1 MLPTFQSC
9 LLHKESPMPGPLSTL
24 KVLDFSGLLP
34 GPFGTMLLADMGAD
48 VLRVES
54 PSRPD
59 MVRMLPPL
67 DAGVSACHAFLNRSK
82 RGIAVDLKKPEGVE
96 LIKKLVQ
103 DYDIVVE
110 QFRPG
115 VMDRLGVGYE
125 ALKAVNP
132 KLIYC
137 AITGY
142 GQTGPYKDR
151 AGHDMNYLSIAGVLG
166 YNGRKATGPAPVSVQ
181 IADVAGGSCHA
192 VMGILA
198 AVIHRMQSG
207 EGQFVD
213 ISMTDAAFTLHALT
227 APPALVG
234 GIQPEMEGTQLN
246 GGSFYDCYETAD
258 GRHFS
263 VGGLEPQFFMQ
274 FCAAIGR
281 PELAPQGIVMAP
293 EVVAS
298 LKVAIRAEMK
308 KKTYA
313 EWEKVFIAI
322 DSCTEPVLSFAEA
335 CAHPQIRARDLIV
348 EVPRPDGTTQKQLG
362 SAIKFSK
369 TPASFRFI
377 GSELGSHTD
386 EVLREH
392 GFSAAQIAEL
402 RKTGAVA

>member
-1 MLPTFQSC
+1 MS
-9 LLHKESPMPGPLSTL
+9 GPLSSL

-54 PSRPD
+54 PNRPD
-59 MVRMLPPL
+59 LVRMFPPHE
-67 DAGVSACHAFLNRSK
+67 AGVSAAHAFLNRSK

-96 LIKKLVQ
+96 LIKKLVA

-125 ALKAVNP
+125 ALKAINP
-132 KLIYC
+132 KIIYC
-137 AITGY
+137 SITGY

-166 YNGRKATGPAPVSVQ
+166 YNGRKATGPVPVNVQ

-198 AVIHRMQSG
+198 AVIHRTQTG
-207 EGQFVD
+207 EGQYVD

-227 APPALVG
+227 APPALVANM
-234 GIQPEMEGTQLN
+234 QPEPEGTQLN
-246 GGSFYDCYETAD
+246 GGSFYDCYKTAD
-258 GRHFS
+258 GRYFS
-263 VGGLEPQFFMQ
+263 VGGIEPQFFSQ

-281 PELAPQGIVMAP
+281 PELAPLSMAFGNP
-293 EVVAS
+293 EVVGTLKAGIAS
-298 LKVAIRAEMK
+298 EME

-313 EWEKVFIAI
+313 EWEQIFLAI

-335 CAHPQIRARDLIV
+335 CEHPQILARNLIV
-348 EVPRPDGTTQKQLG
+348 DVPRPDGTMQRQLG

-369 TPASFRFI
+369 TPPSFRFI
-377 GSELGSHTD
+377 GTEVGSHTD
-386 EVLREH
+386 EVLKEH
-392 GFSAAQIAEL
+392 GFDADSIAHL
-402 RKTGAVA
+402 RQTGVIV

>member
-1 MLPTFQSC
+1 MS
-9 LLHKESPMPGPLSTL
+9 GPLSSL

-59 MVRMLPPL
+59 MVRILPPH
-67 DAGVSACHAFLNRSK
+67 DAGVSASHAFLNRSK

-96 LIKKLVQ
+96 LIKKLVA

-125 ALKAVNP
+125 ALRAINP
-132 KLIYC
+132 KIIYC

-166 YNGRKATGPAPVSVQ
+166 YNGRKASGPAPVSVQ

-198 AVIHRMQSG
+198 AVIHRMQGG

-227 APPALVG
+227 APAALVAN
-234 GIQPEMEGTQLN
+234 IQPEMEGTQLN
-246 GGSFYDCYETAD
+246 GGSFYDCYETKD
-258 GRHFS
+258 GRYFS
-263 VGGLEPQFFMQ
+263 VGGLEPQFFLQ
-274 FCAAIGR
+274 FCTAIGR
-281 PELAPQGIVMAP
+281 PELAPQGMVMGVP
-293 EVVAS
+293 EVVAA
-298 LKVAIRAEMK
+298 LKKEIGNELR

-313 EWEKVFIAI
+313 EWEQIFIAI

-335 CAHPQIRARDLIV
+335 CEHPHIKARGLVVD
-348 EVPRPDGTTQKQLG
+348 VPRPDGSLQKQLG

-369 TPASFRFI
+369 TPASFRYI
-377 GSELGSHTD
+377 GTELGSHTD
-386 EVLREH
+386 VVLKEH
-392 GFSAAQIAEL
+392 GFTDEQILAL
-402 RKTGAVA
+402 HKSGVVA

>member
-1 MLPTFQSC
+1 
-9 LLHKESPMPGPLSTL
+9 MPGPLSSL

-59 MVRMLPPL
+59 MVRILPPH
-67 DAGVSACHAFLNRSK
+67 DAGVSASHAFLNRSK
-82 RGIAVDLKKPEGVE
+82 RGIAVDLKNPAGVE
-96 LIKKLVQ
+96 LIKKLVA

-125 ALKAVNP
+125 ALRAINP

-166 YNGRKATGPAPVSVQ
+166 YNGRKSTGPAPVSVQ

-198 AVIHRMQSG
+198 AVIHRTQSG

-227 APPALVG
+227 APPALVAD
-234 GIQPEMEGTQLN
+234 IQPDMEGTQLN
-246 GGSFYDCYETAD
+246 GGSFYDCYETKD

-263 VGGLEPQFFMQ
+263 VGGLEPQFFLQ
-274 FCAAIGR
+274 FCNAIGR
-281 PELAPQGIVMAP
+281 PELAPQGMVMGNP

-298 LKVAIRAEMK
+298 LKAEIRQEMK
-308 KKTYA
+308 KKTHA
-313 EWEKVFIAI
+313 EWEQVFIAI

-335 CAHPQIRARDLIV
+335 CEHPHIKARELIV
-348 EVPRPDGTTQKQLG
+348 GVPRPDGTLQRQLG

-369 TPASFRFI
+369 TPATFRFI
-377 GSELGSHTD
+377 GTELGSHTD
-386 EVLREH
+386 DVLQEH
-392 GFSAAQIAEL
+392 GFSAEQILAL
-402 RKTGAVA
+402 RKSGAVA

>member
-1 MLPTFQSC
+1 MS
-9 LLHKESPMPGPLSTL
+9 GPLSSL

-54 PSRPD
+54 PNRPD
-59 MVRMLPPL
+59 LVRMLPPM
-67 DAGVSACHAFLNRSK
+67 DSGVSAAHAFLNRGK

-96 LIKKLVQ
+96 LIKKLVA

-125 ALKAVNP
+125 ALKAINP

-151 AGHDMNYLSIAGVLG
+151 AGHDMNYLAIAGVLG
-166 YNGRKATGPAPVSVQ
+166 YNGRKSTGPAPVSVQ

-198 AVIHRMQSG
+198 AVIHRTQTG
-207 EGQFVD
+207 AGQFVD

-227 APPALVG
+227 APGALVAND
-234 GIQPEMEGTQLN
+234 QPTMESTQLN

-258 GRHFS
+258 GRFFS

-274 FCAAIGR
+274 FCTAIGR
-281 PELAPQGIVMAP
+281 PELASQGLVMGVP
-293 EVVAS
+293 EVVAA
-298 LKVAIRAEMK
+298 LKTEIRSEMK

-313 EWEKVFIAI
+313 EWEKIFIAI

-335 CAHPQIRARDLIV
+335 CAHPHIQARELLVD
-348 EVPRPDGTTQKQLG
+348 VPRPDGKTQRQLG

-369 TPASFRFI
+369 TPASYRYI
-377 GSELGSHTD
+377 GTALGADTD
-386 EVLREH
+386 EVLKEH
-392 GFSAAQIAEL
+392 GFSAEHIAEL

>member
-1 MLPTFQSC
+1 
-9 LLHKESPMPGPLSTL
+9 MPGPLSSL

-59 MVRMLPPL
+59 LCRVMPPF
-67 DAGVSACHAFLNRSK
+67 DAGVSSAHAFLNRSK

-96 LIKKLVQ
+96 LIKQLVA

-125 ALKAVNP
+125 ALRAINP
-132 KLIYC
+132 RLIYC

-151 AGHDMNYLSIAGVLG
+151 AGHDMNYLAIAGVLG

-198 AVIHRMQSG
+198 AVIHRQQTG

-227 APPALVG
+227 APPALVA

-258 GRHFS
+258 GRWFS
-263 VGGLEPQFFMQ
+263 VGGLEPQFFMA
-274 FCAAIGR
+274 FCAALGR
-281 PELAPQGIVMAP
+281 PELAPMGMVMGDPA
-293 EVVAS
+293 VVAQ
-298 LKVAIRAEMK
+298 LKAEIRAEMK
-308 KKTYA
+308 KKTFA
-313 EWEKVFIAI
+313 EWSAVFAGI

-335 CAHPQIRARDLIV
+335 CAHPHVQARDLIV
-348 EVPRPDGTTQKQLG
+348 EVPRPDGTLQKQLG
-362 SAIKFSK
+362 SAIKFSA
-369 TPASFRFI
+369 TPPSFRFI
-377 GSELGSHTD
+377 GAELGAHTD
-386 EVLREH
+386 EVLRGLGYGDE
-392 GFSAAQIAEL
+392 QIASL
-402 RKTGAVA
+402 RRSGVVA

>member
-1 MLPTFQSC
+1 MS
-9 LLHKESPMPGPLSTL
+9 GPLSSL

-34 GPFGTMLLADMGAD
+34 GPFGTMLLADMGAE

-59 MVRMLPPL
+59 LCRVMPPHE
-67 DAGVSACHAFLNRSK
+67 AGVSAAHAFLNRSK
-82 RGIAVDLKKPEGVE
+82 RGIAVDLKKPEGVA
-96 LIKKLVQ
+96 LIKQLVA

-125 ALKAVNP
+125 ALKAINP

-198 AVIHRMQSG
+198 AVIHRQHSG

-227 APPALVG
+227 APPALVA

-258 GRHFS
+258 GRWFS
-263 VGGLEPQFFMQ
+263 VGGLEPQFFMA
-274 FCAAIGR
+274 FCAALGR
-281 PELAPQGIVMAP
+281 PELAPMGMVMGNP
-293 EVVAS
+293 EVVAQ
-298 LKVAIRAEMK
+298 LKAEIRAEMK
-308 KKTYA
+308 KKTHA
-313 EWEKVFIAI
+313 EWSAVFAGI

-335 CAHPQIRARDLIV
+335 CEHPQIRARNLIV
-348 EVPRPDGTTQKQLG
+348 EVPRPDGTLQKQLG
-362 SAIKFSK
+362 SAIKFSA
-369 TPASFRFI
+369 TPPSYQFI
-377 GSELGSHTD
+377 GAELGAHTD
-386 EVLREH
+386 EVLRSL
-392 GFSAAQIAEL
+392 GYDDDRIDAL
-402 RKTGAVA
+402 RKSGVVA

>member
-1 MLPTFQSC
+1 
-9 LLHKESPMPGPLSTL
+9 MPGPLSSL

-34 GPFGTMLLADMGAD
+34 GPFGTMLLADMGAE

-59 MVRMLPPL
+59 LCRVMPPHE
-67 DAGVSACHAFLNRSK
+67 AGVSAAHAFLNRSK
-82 RGIAVDLKKPEGVE
+82 RGIAVDLKKPEGVD
-96 LIKKLVQ
+96 LIKKLVAE
-103 DYDIVVE
+103 YDIVVE

-125 ALKAVNP
+125 ALKAINP
-132 KLIYC
+132 RLIYC

-151 AGHDMNYLSIAGVLG
+151 AGHDMNYLAIAGVLG

-198 AVIHRMQSG
+198 AVIHRHQTG

-227 APPALVG
+227 APPALVA

-258 GRHFS
+258 GRWFS
-263 VGGLEPQFFMQ
+263 VGGLEPQFFMA
-274 FCAAIGR
+274 FCAALGR
-281 PELAPQGIVMAP
+281 PELAPMGMVMGDPA
-293 EVVAS
+293 VVAQ
-298 LKVAIRAEMK
+298 LKGEIRAEMK
-308 KKTYA
+308 KKTWA
-313 EWEKVFIAI
+313 EWAEVFAGI

-335 CAHPQIRARDLIV
+335 CQHPQIQARHLIV
-348 EVPRPDGTTQKQLG
+348 EVPRPDGTLQKQLG
-362 SAIKFSK
+362 SAIKFSA
-369 TPASFRFI
+369 TPPSYRFI
-377 GSELGSHTD
+377 GAEIGAHTD
-386 EVLREH
+386 EVLQAL
-392 GFSAAQIAEL
+392 GYDAGQIDAL
-402 RKTGAVA
+402 RKGGVVA

>member
-1 MLPTFQSC
+1 MS
-9 LLHKESPMPGPLSTL
+9 GPLSSL

-34 GPFGTMLLADMGAD
+34 GPFGTMLLADMGAE

-54 PSRPD
+54 PTRPD
-59 MVRMLPPL
+59 LLRVMPPH
-67 DAGVSACHAFLNRSK
+67 DAGVSTAHAFLNRSK

-96 LIKKLVQ
+96 LIKQLVA

-125 ALKAVNP
+125 ALKAINP

-137 AITGY
+137 SITGY

-151 AGHDMNYLSIAGVLG
+151 AGHDMNYLAIAGVLG
-166 YNGRKATGPAPVSVQ
+166 YNGRKASGPAPVSVQ
-181 IADVAGGSCHA
+181 IADVAGGSCHS

-198 AVIHRMQSG
+198 AVIHRQQTG

-227 APPALVG
+227 APPALVA

-258 GRHFS
+258 GRWFS
-263 VGGLEPQFFMQ
+263 VGGLEPQFFMA
-274 FCAAIGR
+274 FCAALGR
-281 PELAPQGIVMAP
+281 PELAPLGMVMGNP
-293 EVVAS
+293 EVVAQ
-298 LKVAIRAEMK
+298 LKGEIRAEMK

-313 EWEKVFIAI
+313 EWSAVFAGI

-335 CAHPQIRARDLIV
+335 CEHPHIQARNLIV
-348 EVPRPDGTTQKQLG
+348 EVPRPDGTMQKQLG
-362 SAIKFSK
+362 SAIKFSA
-369 TPASFRFI
+369 TPPSYQFI
-377 GSELGSHTD
+377 GADIGAHTD
-386 EVLREH
+386 EVLRAL
-392 GFSAAQIAEL
+392 GYGDAQIAAL
-402 RKTGAVA
+402 RQSGVVA

>member
-1 MLPTFQSC
+1 
-9 LLHKESPMPGPLSTL
+9 MPGPLSSL

-59 MVRMLPPL
+59 MVRLLPPHE
-67 DAGVSACHAFLNRSK
+67 AGVSAAHAFLNRSK
-82 RGIAVDLKKPEGVE
+82 RGIAVDLKQPEGVA
-96 LIKKLVQ
+96 LIKRLVA

-115 VMDRLGVGYE
+115 VMERLGVGYE
-125 ALKAVNP
+125 ALRAINP

-151 AGHDMNYLSIAGVLG
+151 AGHDMNYLAIAGVLG
-166 YNGRKATGPAPVSVQ
+166 YNGRKSSGPAPVSVQ
-181 IADVAGGSCHA
+181 IADVAGGSFHA

-198 AVIHRMQSG
+198 AVIHRMQTG
-207 EGQFVD
+207 EGQLVD

-227 APPALVG
+227 APPALVANQ
-234 GIQPEMEGTQLN
+234 QPERESTQLN
-246 GGSFYDCYETAD
+246 GGSFYDCYETKD

-274 FCAAIGR
+274 FCSAIGR
-281 PELAPQGIVMAP
+281 PELAPMGMAFGNPEIVAT
-293 EVVAS
+293 
-298 LKVAIRAEMK
+298 LKTAIAEAMK
-308 KKTYA
+308 TKTYA
-313 EWEKVFIAI
+313 EWEQIFLAI

-335 CAHPQIRARDLIV
+335 CEHPQIRARHLIV
-348 EVPRPDGTTQKQLG
+348 DVPRPDGSLQKQLG
-362 SAIKFSK
+362 TAIKFSR
-369 TPASFRFI
+369 TPASFRYI
-377 GSELGSHTD
+377 GTELGSHTD
-386 EVLREH
+386 EVLTEH
-392 GFSAAQIAEL
+392 GWSPDEIVRL
-402 RKTGAVA
+402 RQEGVIV